1 MISSSH
7 NPKIQ
12 HVRALLAK
20 RQERENAQ
28 AFVVEGVRLAEEA
41 MKSNWHPLLFLFSSK
56 LSPRGKILVEKA
68 ATLGVEVEEVLP
80 GVMNSISDTET
91 TQGLL
96 AVFSIQ
102 ASPLPENPDFILIL
116 DNLRDPGNL
125 GTLLRSAEAA
135 GVQAVIL
142 SPGTVDVFSPKVVR
156 SAMGAHFRLPIH
168 SLTWQEIKAFC
179 HGHQSSSLKILV
191 AKGERG
197 IPYWKFDLHQA
208 LALVIGGEAQGAS
221 EQALQYA
228 DELITIPMPGSS
240 ESLNAAV
247 AGSILLFEVVRQRY
261 P

>member
-28 AFVVEGVRLAEEA
+28 AFVVEGVRLVEEA
-41 MKSNWHPLLFLFSSK
+41 LQSRWQPQLVLYTSQ
-56 LSPRGKILVEKA
+56 LSPRGKTLVEKA
-68 ATLGVEVEEVLP
+68 ACHGVEVEEVLS
-80 GVMNSISDTET
+80 GVMESISDTET
-91 TQGLL
+91 SQGLM

-102 ASPLPENPDFILIL
+102 AIPFPRQPNFLLIL

-142 SPGTVDVFSPKVVR
+142 PPGTVDAFSPKVVR

-168 SLTWQEIKAFC
+168 TLTWQEIKAFC
-179 HGHQSSSLKILV
+179 HGTQSSSLKILV
-191 AKGERG
+191 AEGVRG
-197 IPYWKFDLHQA
+197 IPYWKFDLHQP

-221 EQALQYA
+221 DQALEYA
-228 DELITIPMPGSS
+228 DDLITIPMPGSS

>member
-12 HVRALLAK
+12 HVRALLSR

-28 AFVVEGVRLAEEA
+28 AFVVEGVRLVEEA
-41 MKSNWHPLLFLFSSK
+41 LKSRWQPQLVLCTRQ
-56 LSPRGKILVEKA
+56 LSPRGKTLVEKA
-68 ATLGVEVEEVLP
+68 ASQGIEVEEVLS
-80 GVMNSISDTET
+80 GVMESISDTET
-91 TQGLL
+91 AQGLM
-96 AVFSIQ
+96 AVFTIQ
-102 ASPLPENPDFILIL
+102 SLPLPRQPDFLLIL

-125 GTLLRSAEAA
+125 GALLRSAEAA

-142 SPGTVDVFSPKVVR
+142 SPGTVDAFSPKVVR

-179 HGHQSSSLKILV
+179 HGNQSSSLKILV

-197 IPYWKFDLHQA
+197 IPYWKFDLHQP

-228 DELITIPMPGSS
+228 DALITIPMPGSS